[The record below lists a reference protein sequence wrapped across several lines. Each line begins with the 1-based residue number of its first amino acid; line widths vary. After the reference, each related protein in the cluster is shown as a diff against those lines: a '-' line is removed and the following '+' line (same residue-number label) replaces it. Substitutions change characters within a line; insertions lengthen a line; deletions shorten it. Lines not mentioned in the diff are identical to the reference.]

1 MRIAL
6 QRWFTRICED
16 PVLQHSD
23 ELRSFIESDFGYNP
37 VAPPKPA
44 SSGTNVLSAAL
55 SKVVRRGPLDDDDE
69 LASAKVTL
77 EQLGPAWQSAATSV
91 GGIGKARRALSVA
104 TSEVGAKMVALA
116 TDENDPLL
124 ANIERK
130 MGRGYEQIAA
140 MAGQA
145 IASDNVIL
153 ADSLAYQ
160 ALNAKAAQ
168 EALQQRLQI
177 LDDAQ
182 SATKAA
188 ISKRRTVERLKASSS
203 INPAKVDDAIADMDD
218 ANMTEQTLNHRLH
231 AISQNLHQALR
242 AHSRNAH
249 EDMAV
254 SLLEHARM
262 SIMYNRHVL
271 RELEALKPD
280 FNKVNSIA
288 AGVKAPPAAVPG
300 QSAAAAYASA
310 STASLNAANAHHA
323 AVAGR
328 SDGVGAPG
336 SSGPGTPYRHTAS
349 PAPAAA
355 QSMFLPGQS
364 APGTPGSTGSDPLG
378 GGVAQSMVLPGQAQQ
393 KRPPPR
399 RLDER
404 KAAKL
409 LAGGF

>member
-44 SSGTNVLSAAL
+44 SSGGNVLSAAL

-104 TSEVGAKMVALA
+104 TSDVGAKMVALA

-124 ANIERK
+124 ANVERK

-153 ADSLAYQ
+153 ADSLGYQ

-168 EALQQRLQI
+168 DALSQRLQI

-188 ISKRRTVERLKASSS
+188 INKRRTVERLKASSS

-218 ANMTEQTLNHRLH
+218 ANLAEQTLNHRLH
-231 AISQNLHQALR
+231 AISNNLHQALR

-280 FNKVNSIA
+280 FNKVNA
-288 AGVKAPPAAVPG
+288 LATGQKVAPPVVGHAPP

-310 STASLNAANAHHA
+310 STAAAAHSSA
-323 AVAGR
+323 STPTAPTGP
-328 SDGVGAPG
+328 APG
-336 SSGPGTPYRHTAS
+336 SGSGTPFRSPAS
-349 PAPAAA
+349 PAPATA
-355 QSMFLPGQS
+355 QSMFLPTQS
-364 APGTPGSTGSDPLG
+364 APGTPGSQGSDPLG
-378 GGVAQSMVLPGQAQQ
+378 GGVAQSMVLPGQQ

>member
-44 SSGTNVLSAAL
+44 SSGGNVLSAAL

-104 TSEVGAKMVALA
+104 TSDVGAKMVALA

-124 ANIERK
+124 ANVERK

-153 ADSLAYQ
+153 ADSLGYQ

-168 EALQQRLQI
+168 EALAQRLQI

-188 ISKRRTVERLKASSS
+188 INKRRTVERLKASSS

-218 ANMTEQTLNHRLH
+218 ANLAEQTLNHRLH
-231 AISQNLHQALR
+231 AISNNLHQALR

-280 FNKVNSIA
+280 FNKVNA
-288 AGVKAPPAAVPG
+288 LATGQKAPAGHPLGQVP

-310 STASLNAANAHHA
+310 STAAAHSPASTPA
-323 AVAGR
+323 PTAPAP
-328 SDGVGAPG
+328 APG
-336 SSGPGTPYRHTAS
+336 SGAGTPFRSPAS
-349 PAPAAA
+349 PAPAVA

-364 APGTPGSTGSDPLG
+364 GQSAPGTPGSQGSDPLG
-378 GGVAQSMVLPGQAQQ
+378 GGVAQSMVLPGQQ

>member
-6 QRWFTRICED
+6 QRWFSRICED

-44 SSGTNVLSAAL
+44 SSGTSVLSAAL
-55 SKVVRRGPLDDDDE
+55 NKVVRRGPLDDDDE

-77 EQLGPAWQSAATSV
+77 ERLEPAWASAATAI
-91 GGIGKARRALSVA
+91 GGIGKARRALAVA
-104 TSEVGAKMVALA
+104 GADVGAKMVALA

-124 ANIERK
+124 ANVERK
-130 MGRGYEQIAA
+130 LGRGHEQIAS
-140 MAGQA
+140 MAGSQ

-153 ADSLAYQ
+153 SDSLAYQ

-168 EALQQRLQI
+168 EALAQRTQI
-177 LDDAQ
+177 LEDAQ
-182 SATKAA
+182 AASKAA
-188 ISKRRTVERLKASSS
+188 ISKRRTVERLKGGSS

-218 ANMTEQTLNHRLH
+218 ANLAEQTLNARLA
-231 AISQNLHQALR
+231 AISNNLHKALR
-242 AHSRNAH
+242 LHSRNAH
-249 EDMAV
+249 EDVAV

-262 SIMYNRHVL
+262 SIIYNRHVL

-280 FNKVNSIA
+280 FVKADNIA
-288 AGVKAPPAAVPG
+288 ARTGGASASASPASATYAAGP
-300 QSAAAAYASA
+300 SAAAVYAQGQRAGAGAAGSA
-310 STASLNAANAHHA
+310 
-323 AVAGR
+323 AG
-328 SDGVGAPG
+328 GVQTPR
-336 SSGPGTPYRHTAS
+336 SSGTPQTPLS
-349 PAPAAA
+349 PPPATS
-355 QSMFLPGQS
+355 QSMFLPPS
-364 APGTPGSTGSDPLG
+364 SSSRPGTPGAADPLG
-378 GGVAQSMVLPGQAQQ
+378 GNTAQSMVLPAQQ

>member
-37 VAPPKPA
+37 VAPPRPA

-77 EQLGPAWQSAATSV
+77 EQLGPAWQSAATTV

-104 TSEVGAKMVALA
+104 TSDVGAKMVALA

-124 ANIERK
+124 ANVERK

-153 ADSLAYQ
+153 ADSLGYQ
-160 ALNAKAAQ
+160 ALNARAAQ
-168 EALQQRLQI
+168 DALAQRLQI

-182 SATKAA
+182 GATKAA
-188 ISKRRTVERLKASSS
+188 INKRRTVERLKASSS

-218 ANMTEQTLNHRLH
+218 ANLAEQTLNHRLH

-280 FNKVNSIA
+280 FNKVNALA
-288 AGVKAPPAAVPG
+288 AGAKPASPVAPTA

-310 STASLNAANAHHA
+310 SQSAASTPTAPAAPTGPA
-323 AVAGR
+323 
-328 SDGVGAPG
+328 
-336 SSGPGTPYRHTAS
+336 SGPGTPFRSPAS
-349 PAPAAA
+349 PAPATA

-378 GGVAQSMVLPGQAQQ
+378 GGVAQSMVLPGQQ